1 MYSGC
6 YSLLK
11 DLSHWGVIGPF
22 DVRAGEQGGEEPKKG
37 GEAA

>member
-22 DVRAGEQGGEEPKKG
+22 DVRAGEAKEG